1 VARLPIRWPRGSLP
15 LVPLAPAIVIVVGIA
30 TAVAI
35 ALLGISQLGKTSDQA
50 AGLRA
55 EVLSATLAARLRAT
69 PLEERSDLVGR
80 AARRSAAE
88 ILLVEQSGQ
97 VLVNETFGA
106 PERDDIVRM
115 LVEGAGETTTALG
128 RVRFAARPL
137 NPPLSHLSV
146 VAFVAAPSPPP
157 GSIALVN
164 AVAALTVLLLGV
176 AVAVALSFTK
186 AARDDVDYVRERIT
200 EMARGQAH
208 EASPAGSGSGAI
220 PIAPV
225 PIRSLDQVGVLTSAF
240 NLLISRFAAAERSYR
255 ADLQQAAAMDRERS
269 AFLAGLSHELRTP
282 LNAILGFAHVLE
294 SEVDGPLSQ
303 DAREAISVLRQSGEH
318 LRTLI
323 DDILD
328 LSALESGKLQ
338 LSRRPVDLRLLA
350 EQVVRE
356 ASPAARDKPV
366 RLDVTGQHGVLAHA
380 DPRRVRQILT
390 NLVSNAVKFTARGS
404 VTVHV
409 EARGRH
415 AAVVV
420 RDTGPGIS
428 PEQTSTIFEAYQQGG
443 DLRARR
449 AGTGLGLS
457 IARRL
462 VQMHGGAIHLETAL
476 GKGSTFTITLP
487 LSVAPTVGEPM
498 SGGRPAPSEPPPG
511 PGPAD
516 VAPPPPGRA
525 P

>member
-1 VARLPIRWPRGSLP
+1 
-15 LVPLAPAIVIVVGIA
+15 VIAVGIA

-35 ALLGISQLGKTSDQA
+35 ALLGINQLGKTSDQA

-55 EVLSATLAARLRAT
+55 EVLAATLAARLRAT
-69 PLEERSDLVGR
+69 PLEERSEVVGR
-80 AARRSAAE
+80 AARRSASE

-97 VLVNETFGA
+97 VLVNETFGS
-106 PERDDIVRM
+106 PGKDDIVRM
-115 LVEGAGETTTALG
+115 LVAGEGETSTALG
-128 RVRFAARPL
+128 RARFAARPL

-146 VAFVAAPSPPP
+146 VTFVAAPSPPP

-164 AVAALTVLLLGV
+164 AVAALTALLLGV

-186 AARDDVDYVRERIT
+186 AARDDVDFVRERIT

-208 EASPAGSGSGAI
+208 ATTSAGASSGAI

-225 PIRSLDQVGVLTSAF
+225 PIRSLDQVGALTAAF

-255 ADLQQAAAMDRERS
+255 ADLQQAATMDRERS

-303 DAREAISVLRQSGEH
+303 DAREALSVIRQSGEH

-328 LSALESGKLQ
+328 LSALETGKLQ
-338 LSRRPVDLRLLA
+338 LARRAVDVRLLA
-350 EQVVRE
+350 EQVMRE

-366 RLDVTGQHGVLAHA
+366 RLAVTGDEGALSHA
-380 DPRRVRQILT
+380 DPLRVRQVLT
-390 NLVSNAVKFTARGS
+390 NLVSNAVKFTARGE

-409 EARGRH
+409 ATRGRYV
-415 AAVVV
+415 AVIV
-420 RDTGPGIS
+420 RDTGPGIPPDETS
-428 PEQTSTIFEAYQQGG
+428 AIFQEYRQTG
-443 DLRARR
+443 DVRARR

-462 VQMHGGAIHLETAL
+462 VMMHGGTIQLESEV
-476 GKGSTFTITLP
+476 GQGSTFTITLP
-487 LSVAPTVGEPM
+487 AWTPPIAGAPGASTWRGPD
-498 SGGRPAPSEPPPG
+498 GGSSM
-511 PGPAD
+511 
-516 VAPPPPGRA
+516 PPPPGRIA
-525 P
+525 

>member
-1 VARLPIRWPRGSLP
+1 MP

-35 ALLGISQLGKTSDQA
+35 ALLGIGQLGRTSDQA
-50 AGLRA
+50 ASLRA
-55 EVLSATLAARLRAT
+55 EVLAATVAARLRAT
-69 PLEERSDLVGR
+69 PLEERLDVVGR
-80 AARRSAAE
+80 AARRSASE
-88 ILLVEQSGQ
+88 ILLVEQGGQ
-97 VLVNETFGA
+97 LLVNETFGA
-106 PERDDIVRM
+106 PAADDVVRM
-115 LVEGAGETTTALG
+115 LVAGEGETTTALG

-137 NPPLSHLSV
+137 SPPLSHLSV
-146 VAFVAAPSPPP
+146 ITFVAAPRPPP

-164 AVAALTVLLLGV
+164 AVAALTALLLGV

-186 AARDDVDYVRERIT
+186 AARDDVDYVSERIT

-208 EASPAGSGSGAI
+208 MAPPAGSSSGAI

-225 PIRSLDQVGVLTSAF
+225 PIRSLDQVGVLTAAF

-255 ADLQQAAAMDRERS
+255 ADLLQAASMDRERS

-294 SEVDGPLSQ
+294 SEVDGPLSH
-303 DAREAISVLRQSGEH
+303 DAREAISVIRQSGEH

-328 LSALESGKLQ
+328 LSALETGKLQ
-338 LSRRPVDLRLLA
+338 LSRGPVDVRLIA
-350 EQVVRE
+350 EQVLRE

-366 RLDVTGQHGVLAHA
+366 RLEVTGEHGLFANA

-409 EARGRH
+409 AARGRFV
-415 AAVVV
+415 AVIVQ
-420 RDTGPGIS
+420 DTGPGIR
-428 PEQTSTIFEAYQQGG
+428 PEETSAIFEEYRQTG
-443 DLRARR
+443 DVRARR

-462 VQMHGGAIHLETAL
+462 VVMHGGAIQLDSQVGRGA
-476 GKGSTFTITLP
+476 TFTITLP
-487 LSVAPTVGEPM
+487 VWVGE
-498 SGGRPAPSEPPPG
+498 RTE
-511 PGPAD
+511 
-516 VAPPPPGRA
+516 
-525 P
+525 